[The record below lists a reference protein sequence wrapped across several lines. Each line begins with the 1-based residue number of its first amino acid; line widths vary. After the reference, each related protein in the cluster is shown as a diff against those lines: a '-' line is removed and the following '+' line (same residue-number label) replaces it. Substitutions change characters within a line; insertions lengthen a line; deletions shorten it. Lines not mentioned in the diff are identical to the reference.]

1 LIRKAVVGCHVDF
14 LPYFV
19 AGCPKLSERLR
30 TSLQATVNDF
40 IATECSAFHHRQS
53 GPHMLI
59 HVVTSLVKIVF
70 GVVIEN
76 ERSIGFLT
84 FVPDARERLEQA
96 P

>member
-1 LIRKAVVGCHVDF
+1 
-14 LPYFV
+14 
-19 AGCPKLSERLR
+19 
-30 TSLQATVNDF
+30 
-40 IATECSAFHHRQS
+40 
-53 GPHMLI
+53 MLI